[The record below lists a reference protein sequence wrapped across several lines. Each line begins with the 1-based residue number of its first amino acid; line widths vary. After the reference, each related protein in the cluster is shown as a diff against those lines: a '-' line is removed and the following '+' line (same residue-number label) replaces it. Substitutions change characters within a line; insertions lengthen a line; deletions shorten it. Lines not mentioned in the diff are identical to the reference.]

1 MKGIAMIDTP
11 EKLAQYAAVMGVC
24 VIRRIGSVWHIGLPD
39 ANRGRGR
46 AYPCSSWRE
55 AMAVVK

>member
-1 MKGIAMIDTP
+1 MIDTP